1 MVKKNAITGILCL
14 FSGMNKLLL
23 QALFCFWCF
32 SACRQGGSRQ
42 SVRVQESSKEDGKGS
57 SQKEGIT
64 DLDTSMVSLKTFKAV
79 ALTDVISQVWKFED
93 ADKSHWN
100 ELFWDSVTDKRQ
112 YPELAF
118 FPDHFVTANAR
129 CRLQM
134 GQWRLN
140 KDTRE
145 LGLQFKGSSQTYIIR
160 EIAVKQ
166 MELAWNKT
174 DGPVS
179 IKLSAQAIVH
189 KRPLDDPFYP
199 ANNQWRIKPAA
210 PETREQLRLR
220 VKNCVHF
227 YSLFFLDNHFRQE
240 TDISFIGLPS
250 CFVWY
255 NGGIGMQAK
264 PELDKKWI
272 DCFYSSNQAYTG
284 YELVESILG
293 QHVLK
298 WPEHPTSWV
307 KQTGEVLGQLAAKL

>member
-1 MVKKNAITGILCL
+1 MFI
-14 FSGMNKLLL
+14 SSMNKMILP
-23 QALFCFWCF
+23 ALFCFWCL
-32 SACRQGGSRQ
+32 SACRQGGSRHTI
-42 SVRVQESSKEDGKGS
+42 RAAESSKEDLKAS
-57 SQKEGIT
+57 PRQEGIT
-64 DLDTSMVSLKTFKAV
+64 DLDSSMVSLKTSKAV

-93 ADKSHWN
+93 ADKPHWN

-112 YPELAF
+112 YPELAL
-118 FPDHFVTANAR
+118 FPDHSVTANAR
-129 CRLQM
+129 CGLQT

-145 LGLQFKGSSQTYIIR
+145 LGLQFKGGGKTTYIIS
-160 EIAVKQ
+160 EIALKQ
-166 MELAWNKT
+166 MSLVWNKT
-174 DGPVS
+174 DGPAS
-179 IKLSAQAIVH
+179 IKLSAEALVH

-210 PETREQLRLR
+210 SETHEQIRQR
-220 VKNCVHF
+220 VKGCVHF

-264 PELDKKWI
+264 LELDKKWI
-272 DCFYSSNQAYTG
+272 DCFYNSDQAYTG
-284 YELVESILG
+284 YEMVSSLLG

-307 KQTGEVLGQLAAKL
+307 EQTGEVLGQLAAKL